1 MVLPYVSQRV
11 EGFTKRLKAHV
22 NKFYPQVDLNV
33 AFRTPNEIG
42 KFFPF
47 KDRVRQ
53 ITSKSL
59 VVYRIKCSK
68 EGCNDTYIGKTQRIL
83 CHRIKE
89 HQSQKSS
96 ACKQHE
102 EKCAGHLMDYENI
115 EILDQAES
123 NFKLEMKELLHI
135 VQQKPSLNRQLNAQ
149 SKFNIRTLI
158 IAAYPHVNE
167 DATN

>member
-22 NKFYPQVDLNV
+22 NKFFPQVEFNV

-47 KDRVRQ
+47 KDKVKQ
-53 ITSKSL
+53 ITSRAL
-59 VVYRIKCSK
+59 VVYRIKCSRSD
-68 EGCNDTYIGKTQRIL
+68 CDATYIGKTQRIL
-83 CHRIKE
+83 CHRLRE
-89 HQSQKSS
+89 HQNQESS
-96 ACKQHE
+96 ACQQHE
-102 EKCAGHLMDYENI
+102 SEHEGHTMDYENV

-135 VQQKPSLNRQLNAQ
+135 IQHKPSLNRQLNAQ
-149 SKFNIRTLI
+149 SKYNIRTLI

-167 DATN
+167 DDTN